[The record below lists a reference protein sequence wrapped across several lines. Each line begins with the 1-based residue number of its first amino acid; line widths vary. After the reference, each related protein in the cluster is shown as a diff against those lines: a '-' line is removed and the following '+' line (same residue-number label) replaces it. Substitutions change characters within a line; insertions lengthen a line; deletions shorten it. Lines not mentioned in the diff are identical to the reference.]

1 MNKKRSTMLNKILS
15 IDVLLASIPLF
26 ILIGITFMAV
36 IMRYV
41 VGKPLGWVE
50 EIQLICIVWII
61 FAGGGAAFRSANHVS
76 IEVLYDIFPIKM
88 RRALDIM
95 ILIVSLLVVG
105 YLFIRS
111 LDYLKVFVNTGRT
124 TSILHIPYTFI
135 YSIVPISC
143 ALQAVN
149 IVLTTVFGV
158 TEEEE
163 AQNE

>member
-95 ILIVSLLVVG
+95 ILIISLLVVG

-143 ALQAVN
+143 VLQAVN
-149 IVLTTVFGV
+149 IVLTTIFGV